1 MYAKNRKEASVA
13 ETCKGK
19 VVENEVKEVAGT
31 IFQKALT
38 DYTKVFGFF
47 WVRWEATRGFW
58 GEDDMTELKGFTDHY
73 TADRS

>member
-47 WVRWEATRGFW
+47 
-58 GEDDMTELKGFTDHY
+58 
-73 TADRS
+73 